1 MNTSIPIR
9 WLNIV
14 AITIFLVAVVAC
26 NNSSVKNP
34 DDNHASIMGP
44 ITDPGPI
51 IDNASLDSIVTSIG
65 APEGPT
71 SSVFVSSPP
80 TAFRANTT
88 GSTSSNQ
95 VAAYNSGIWVN
106 GQASI
111 EIPADIAKVS
121 IGVEVRKESVA
132 EARNIAASTMDKMVK
147 AIKNKGVQQ
156 EDIVTTQFS
165 IYPQTT
171 WIEVSDSLGIH
182 TEPRVV
188 GYTVNN
194 TLQVTL
200 RDIDELGS
208 VIDNAAS
215 AGGDLIR
222 VNSIQF
228 TVDNPTIYADQI
240 RQEAAADAAAR
251 ADLYARALGV
261 TLGQLVYLTEVNGP
275 APVAM
280 SYDAGKRSAP
290 MIAEAFSPSPI
301 SGGDINISVTVQAMF
316 AIAD

>member
-34 DDNHASIMGP
+34 DDNHASIIGP
-44 ITDPGPI
+44 ITDPRPI
-51 IDNASLDSIVTSIG
+51 IDNASLDSVVTSMG

-80 TAFRANTT
+80 TAFRASTT
-88 GSTSSNQ
+88 RSTSSNQ

-132 EARNIAASTMDKMVK
+132 EARNIAAATMDKVVK

-194 TLQVTL
+194 TLQVTV
-200 RDIDELGS
+200 RDIDELGP

-215 AGGDLIR
+215 TGGDLIR

-261 TLGQLVYLTEVNGP
+261 TLGPLVYLTEVNGP

-280 SYDAGKRSAP
+280 SYDAGMRSAP

-301 SGGDINISVTVQAMF
+301 SGGDVNISVTVQAMF